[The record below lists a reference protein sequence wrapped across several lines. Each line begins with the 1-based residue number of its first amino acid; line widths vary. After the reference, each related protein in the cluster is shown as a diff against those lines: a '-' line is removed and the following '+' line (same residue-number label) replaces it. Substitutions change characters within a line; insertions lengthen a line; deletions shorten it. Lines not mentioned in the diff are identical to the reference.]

1 MPIKLCL
8 GPVLKAILEVEERVL
23 VRHVNIL
30 KHKDSELV
38 DVVTNATHLLEP
50 AKTRSHFLFRVAWG
64 KVLL

>member
-8 GPVLKAILEVEERVL
+8 GLVLKAILEVEERVL
-23 VRHVNIL
+23 LRHVNVL

-38 DVVTNATHLLEP
+38 DVVINATHLLEP
-50 AKTRSHFLFRVAWG
+50 SKMSSHFIFRVAWG